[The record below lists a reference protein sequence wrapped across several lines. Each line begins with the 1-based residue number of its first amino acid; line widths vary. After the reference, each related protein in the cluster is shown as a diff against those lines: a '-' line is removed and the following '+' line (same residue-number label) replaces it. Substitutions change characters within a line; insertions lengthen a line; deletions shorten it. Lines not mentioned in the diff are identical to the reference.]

1 MSPRSRPRR
10 FTVSTA
16 LAPLAIALAVAAHPA
31 AAGVPADFGAR
42 VDALLQA
49 SGTPGLSVAIV
60 EGEARTLVQG
70 YGVRRLGRP
79 EGVSA
84 QTLFPI
90 ASVSKA
96 FTSAALGVL
105 VDEGVL
111 GWDDPVIDHLPEFQ
125 MFDPWV
131 TRELTVRD
139 LLVHRSGLGLG
150 AGDLLFWPR
159 STRSRA
165 DTVRALR
172 NLPPATSFRSGYAY
186 DNVLYIVAGQLIEA
200 VSGQSWEA
208 FVRDRILAPAGMA
221 TAVVTT
227 DELFASPDRAIP
239 HARLGGEVRGLGPM
253 TALDAD
259 HVLSAN
265 AAPAG
270 GISASAEDMSRWIA
284 LQLARGALP
293 EAGRR
298 VFSPE
303 VTHEMWTPQ
312 TLIQSNAAAVPTGA
326 APLFSA
332 YALGWRVIDYRSHR
346 IIWHTGGIVGYRSV
360 AVLAPDLDVG
370 FAILTN
376 AEDTGLIMGLMY
388 ELLDHYIDPAAPR
401 RNWPAQ
407 WAELL
412 AARAARAVEARPAKP
427 QDGRAPL
434 APGVYAGTFSD
445 PWYGPITVSLVG
457 DRLIMD
463 FPKNPGLRGILTHWS
478 GDTFLAEWEGEGYEP
493 ALVTYAFGPEGRVE
507 EIRMKAA
514 SPQADFS
521 YDFHDLRIRPVAAT
535 GSPP

>member
-1 MSPRSRPRR
+1 MTYPWRLRR
-10 FTVSTA
+10 FTATAAPA
-16 LAPLAIALAVAAHPA
+16 LAAMALAVAAHPA
-31 AAGVPADFGAR
+31 AASAPVDFDAR
-42 VDALLQA
+42 VEALLQA
-49 SGTPGLSVAIV
+49 SGTPGLAVAIV
-60 EGEARTLVQG
+60 EGEARALIKG

-79 EGVSA
+79 EPVEPE
-84 QTLFPI
+84 TLFPI

-96 FTSAALGVL
+96 FTAAALGVL
-105 VDEGVL
+105 VDEGAL
-111 GWDDPVIDHLPEFQ
+111 TWDDPVIDHLPEFQ
-125 MFDPWV
+125 MYDPWV
-131 TRELTVRD
+131 TREMTVRD

-172 NLPPATSFRSGYAY
+172 RLPPATSFRSGYAY

-200 VSGQSWEA
+200 VSGQSWEV
-208 FVRDRILAPAGMA
+208 FVRDRILAPAGMG
-221 TAVVTT
+221 TAVVTA
-227 DELFASPDRAIP
+227 EALFASQDRATP

-253 TALDAD
+253 TALEAD

-284 LQLARGALP
+284 LQLAQGALP
-293 EAGRR
+293 EGDARL
-298 VFSPE
+298 FSAQ
-303 VTHEMWTPQ
+303 VAQEMWTPH
-312 TLIQSNAAAVPTGA
+312 TLVPPNPAAVPSGA

-332 YALGWRVIDYRSHR
+332 YALGWRVIDYRGHR
-346 IIWHTGGIVGYRSV
+346 IIWHTGGIVGFRSI

-376 AEDTGLIMGLMY
+376 AEDTALIMGLMY
-388 ELLDHYIDPAAPR
+388 ELLDHYIDPATPR
-401 RNWPAQ
+401 RNWPEQ
-407 WAELL
+407 WAERL
-412 AARAARAVEARPAKP
+412 AARAAGSVEARPAKP
-427 QDGRAPL
+427 QDSRPPRAPG
-434 APGVYAGTFSD
+434 AYAGTYAD

-457 DRLIMD
+457 DRLVMD
-463 FPKNPGLRGILTHWS
+463 FPQNPGLRGNLTPWS

-493 ALVTYAFGPEGRVE
+493 ALVTYAFGPEGRVA

-521 YDFHDLRIRPVAAT
+521 YDFHDLRITPVT
-535 GSPP
+535 PD